1 MTSECPVCF
10 IENNFENESDF
21 VNHVES
27 HFQSN
32 IIENNNNNKNTN
44 NINEL
49 KRKRSDLSSQSTVEI
64 INCLSEK
71 EILEVIDINL

>member
-32 IIENNNNNKNTN
+32 IIDNNNNKNTN
-44 NINEL
+44 NKNEL
-49 KRKRSDLSSQSTVEI
+49 KRKRSDLSSQSL